1 MHFESYSVHAFYV
14 LHMYFFL
21 EFGGN
26 SPQKLQ
32 MFCGNLDNF
41 VKVRLGWSIKYYHWT
56 TSLLDFSWLGNV
68 FLRSQKLYFSLYMSK
83 IRTWLADQ
91 CHFCHHRLVLEKKL
105 QKFYGES
112 EKFNNLKF
120 KNKSKQQSTKLDQSS
135 FVDIETFNF
144 EQEYERPKSVLL
156 KWVCFMRAW
165 IINQVTNNFAM
176 LFFCPEFKLCVQ
188 GSKFY
193 N

>member
-1 MHFESYSVHAFYV
+1 MYFES
-14 LHMYFFL
+14 FFSACFL
-21 EFGGN
+21 CTSYTFSETSEF
-26 SPQKLQ
+26 PLQKPQ

-41 VKVRLGWSIKYYHWT
+41 GKVRLGWSIKYYHWT

-120 KNKSKQQSTKLDQSS
+120 KNKSKQQSTKLDQSN

-156 KWVCFMRAW
+156 K
-165 IINQVTNNFAM
+165 
-176 LFFCPEFKLCVQ
+176 
-188 GSKFY
+188 
-193 N
+193 